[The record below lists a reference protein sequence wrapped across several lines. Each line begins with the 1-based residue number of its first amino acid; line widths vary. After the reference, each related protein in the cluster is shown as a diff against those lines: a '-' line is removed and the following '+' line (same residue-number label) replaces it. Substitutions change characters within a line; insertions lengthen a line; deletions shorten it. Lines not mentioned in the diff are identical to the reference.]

1 MKLVRFG
8 PKGREKP
15 GILDKSGALRDLSR
29 VVRDITPETLAAGAI
44 AEIRKTKP
52 ENLPLAP
59 KRVRLGPCV
68 GGVGNFIAIGLN
80 YVDHAHETGAPIPK
94 EPIVFNKA
102 PSCIVGPNDNVVIP
116 KNSKKTD
123 WEVELAVVIGK
134 GGSYIDEAKAMSHVA
149 GYAVCHDVS
158 EREFQIERGGQW
170 TKGKGCPT
178 FGPLGPW
185 LVTRDEIKD
194 VQNLD
199 MFLDVNGK
207 RMQTGNTQTMI
218 FGVAYLV
225 HYLSQFMTLEAG
237 DVITTGTPPGVGM
250 GMKPTPKYLKGGETV
265 RLGIAGLGE
274 QEQKVVKY
282 KGR

>member
-15 GILDKSGALRDLSR
+15 GIVDKTGTLRDLSR
-29 VVRDITPETLAAGAI
+29 VVRDITPETLADGAI
-44 AEIRKTKP
+44 ARIRKVKP
-52 ENLPLAP
+52 ERLPLAP
-59 KRVRLGPCV
+59 KRVRLGPPV
-68 GGVGNFIAIGLN
+68 GGVRNFIAIGLN
-80 YVDHAHETGAPIPK
+80 YADHAAETGAAIPK

-102 PSCIVGPNDNVVIP
+102 PSCIVGPNDNVVVP
-116 KNSKKTD
+116 KGSKKTD

-158 EREFQIERGGQW
+158 EREFQLERGGQW

-185 LVTRDEIKD
+185 LVTRDEVKD

-199 MFLDVNGK
+199 MFLDVDGV
-207 RMQTGNTQTMI
+207 RMQTGNTANMI
-218 FGVAYLV
+218 FSVAYLV
-225 HYLSQFMTLEAG
+225 SYVSQFFRLDPG
-237 DVITTGTPPGVGM
+237 DVITTGTPPGVGQ
-250 GMKPTPKYLKGGETV
+250 GKKPEAIFLKGGETV
-265 RLGIAGLGE
+265 HLGITGLGE
-274 QEQKVVKY
+274 QVQKVVKY
-282 KGR
+282 KGK